1 MPKPDGR
8 RKSAPDV
15 AGRIS
20 TPARTANLFVQTPR
34 WLRPVDRLDYQIR
47 RRLIPLYVEG
57 SWSVV
62 ASPRFES
69 SLAPGHFPGTSGSMP
84 MRVSSTRGQGVLSE
98 VQAAIGRYLRSEY
111 DVMQP
116 MPTGLIDLLTQFE
129 QRSDESK

>member
-8 RKSAPDV
+8 RKSVPDV

-20 TPARTANLFVQTPR
+20 TPAHTANLFVQTPR

-62 ASPRFES
+62 LSPRFES
-69 SLAPGHFPGTSGSMP
+69 SLAPGHLLRKPSWMP
-84 MRVSSTRGQGVLSE
+84 TRVSSTRGQGVLSE
-98 VQAAIGRYLRSEY
+98 V
-111 DVMQP
+111 
-116 MPTGLIDLLTQFE
+116 
-129 QRSDESK
+129 